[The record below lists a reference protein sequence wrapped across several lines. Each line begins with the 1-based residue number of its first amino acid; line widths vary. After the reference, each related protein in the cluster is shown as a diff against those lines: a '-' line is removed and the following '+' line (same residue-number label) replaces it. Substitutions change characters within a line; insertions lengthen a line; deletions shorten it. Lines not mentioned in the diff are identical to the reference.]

1 MRISGDWIPNQ
12 SLQATPG
19 SATLVVRH
27 RRPGVEHNALGLLK
41 GLGDANWDFY
51 RTAFGVRST
60 AANAER

>member
-1 MRISGDWIPNQ
+1 
-12 SLQATPG
+12 
-19 SATLVVRH
+19 V
-27 RRPGVEHNALGLLK
+27 PGVEHSALSLLK